1 MACRNPTA
9 RALSQLSYS
18 SLCERKG
25 APDAGEPGL
34 SLAVDQESARLVRL
48 SAPPCHGE
56 QEQSAIE
63 QGRAGPPDATDGAAQ
78 HEAGCLRDS
87 GLHPSTIARVP
98 PHPASFRRVRW
109 CGWEHE

>member
-63 QGRAGPPDATDGAAQ
+63 QGRAGPTDATDGAARLVR
-78 HEAGCLRDS
+78 G
-87 GLHPSTIARVP
+87 GGTGGP
-98 PHPASFRRVRW
+98 PGPRRLTR
-109 CGWEHE
+109 GGRGDP